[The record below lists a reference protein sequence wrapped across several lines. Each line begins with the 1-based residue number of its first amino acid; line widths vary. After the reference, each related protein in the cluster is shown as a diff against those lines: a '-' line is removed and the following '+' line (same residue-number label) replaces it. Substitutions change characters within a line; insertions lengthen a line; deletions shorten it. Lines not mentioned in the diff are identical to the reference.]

1 MYTDEMRRAFHSVH
15 HPGNGFKV
23 DVLDN
28 DTFLVLRLDSYS
40 LMTLSGEEKKRS
52 VEYVAKVKTALEKAG
67 AVVLITRSPINV

>member
-28 DTFLVLRLDSYS
+28 DTFLVLRLDTAS
-40 LMTLSGEEKKRS
+40 LMKLSGEEQKRS
-52 VEYVAKVKTALEKAG
+52 VIYAIQLKEALEQAG
-67 AVVLITRSPINV
+67 AVVLVTRSPIGD